1 MPQYRIDVD
10 EVRRMRREYVVEA
23 EDEAAAREYAA
34 AGETVAESDDGRYVV
49 VDRDIT
55 EEGIT
60 LVPLV
65 TYEIEQYELHTS
77 KYRVEACSAAEAIE
91 LLFAGGGILID
102 NSLEF
107 IEVADDFGL
116 CVDDELEL
124 CEELR
129 ALGLSVKGGVIPSI
143 REINEIP

>member
-1 MPQYRIDVD
+1 M
-10 EVRRMRREYVVEA
+10 A
-23 EDEAAAREYAA
+23 E
-34 AGETVAESDDGRYVV
+34 
-49 VDRDIT
+49 
-55 EEGIT
+55 
-60 LVPLV
+60 LP
-65 TYEIEQYELHTS
+65 
-77 KYRVEACSAAEAIE
+77 
-91 LLFAGGGILID
+91 ID